1 MYSYKDLSELA
12 GYTSRVYTLIEA
24 LRELHADHYTNLRSD
39 NPEFDGEQF
48 NIADAKGKIVEG
60 ADRIKF
66 THVPVAVPA
75 GDALLVKDL
84 DFEIGAG
91 DHLIITGPNGSGKT
105 SVMRLLARLWPLF
118 RGQLEKPA
126 KGYSSI
132 FFIPQRPYLVVGT
145 LRDQVIYPHTHAEMK
160 KAGRTDEELEEI
172 LGKVYLQYL
181 VDREGGWDTVKEWKV
196 GFTEGWAIYSE
207 MSRVT

>member
-24 LRELHADHYTNLRSD
+24 LQELHADHYTALRTETPS
-39 NPEFDGEQF
+39 FDGEQF
-48 NIADAKGKIVEG
+48 NIADARGKIVEG
-60 ADRIKF
+60 AERIKF
-66 THVPVAVPA
+66 SHVPVAVPA

-91 DHLIITGPNGSGKT
+91 DHLIVTGPNGSGKT

-118 RGQLEKPA
+118 RGQLEKPS
-126 KGYSSI
+126 KGSDSI
-132 FFIPQRPYLVVGT
+132 FFIPQRPYLVVGS

-160 KAGRTDEELEEI
+160 KAGRKDEELEEI

-196 GFTEGWAIYSE
+196 GFDRGAGHEDAQ
-207 MSRVT
+207 VLP